1 MSTATTTIAAQVRAI
16 VETYSTRRID
26 NDDQLLMTLG
36 IDSLDKFEIG
46 MECEDEFAI
55 VLEDEFLAGVSTVRD
70 LIALCERVKKGGAA

>member
-1 MSTATTTIAAQVRAI
+1 MSTATTAVAAQVRAI

-55 VLEDEFLAGVSTVRD
+55 VLADEYLLNVTTVRD
-70 LIALCERVKKGGAA
+70 LIALCEREKGGAA